1 MHGPVANC
9 VAVRLLRKA
18 IATMAPRQSPD
29 SNKAAAGDNEAT
41 TAAAG
46 CPQSEGGGNE
56 SFLPAPRLPLLHSP
70 IHTHMHSHVAID
82 ITSRCTLPIA
92 SQMARRSFVPRHC
105 LVLTRRRNDDGG
117 GDTGPGGDGDVVQ
130 VQRGIGAMATATRRR
145 GDDSSNVED
154 SIAGLVAVVIYLRL
168 HRAGTGN
175 SSNPPST
182 RLTRSHPYP

>member
-56 SFLPAPRLPLLHSP
+56 PRKW
-70 IHTHMHSHVAID
+70 
-82 ITSRCTLPIA
+82 
-92 SQMARRSFVPRHC
+92 RRSFVPRHC

-182 RLTRSHPYP
+182 RLTRSHPYPYARVPVPVTAGTGFGGYGYG

>member
-46 CPQSEGGGNE
+46 VHRVK
-56 SFLPAPRLPLLHSP
+56 AVATSP

-145 GDDSSNVED
+145 G
-154 SIAGLVAVVIYLRL
+154 
-168 HRAGTGN
+168 
-175 SSNPPST
+175 
-182 RLTRSHPYP
+182 